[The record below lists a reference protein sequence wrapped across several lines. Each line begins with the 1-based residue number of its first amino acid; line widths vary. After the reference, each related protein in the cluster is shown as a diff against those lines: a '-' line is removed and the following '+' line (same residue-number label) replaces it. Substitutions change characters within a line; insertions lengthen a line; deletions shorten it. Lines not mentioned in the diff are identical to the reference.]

1 MGPLSTRAVLNPW
14 STAVEATII
23 PEPEPIT
30 RTSNRSIT
38 KLLDAIKKKKEC
50 QINFS
55 IHTFAFPDWKI
66 FYGIPKNNKAVVV
79 MSKAKKVEEEKKK
92 KVYYAKKE
100 KKAKE
105 VKK

>member
-1 MGPLSTRAVLNPW
+1 MGPLSTIAVLKPW

-38 KLLDAIKKKKEC
+38 KLLDALKKKRMPNKPF
-50 QINFS
+50 NSRFRV
-55 IHTFAFPDWKI
+55 PKGWKI
-66 FYGIPKNNKAVVV
+66 FYGVLKNNNPVIV
-79 MSKAKKVEEEKKK
+79 MSKAKKAEEEKKK
-92 KVYYAKKE
+92 KIYYEKKE